1 MDGRWRSTGELPWRT
16 WAATRLECAPD
27 SGRAGNVTNVD
38 GLDGLD
44 MGPGRVSWI
53 LLDQELKRL
62 VFWCFFWMALGEEF
76 RFEFQRSM
84 PMRASKFECTY
95 SKFDRH
101 VLFLLASL
109 RRGDS
114 STTLSILQL
123 SSSYE
128 VAGPQDIPKP
138 WFIGKGTTS
147 WSWCFSSLDSAW
159 QAIVMDLPHKQASF
173 RVLSHHFQDS
183 RGFVCFQSR
192 KSRQFRNAICWRGDS
207 SML

>member
-1 MDGRWRSTGELPWRT
+1 
-16 WAATRLECAPD
+16 
-27 SGRAGNVTNVD
+27 
-38 GLDGLD
+38 
-44 MGPGRVSWI
+44 
-53 LLDQELKRL
+53 
-62 VFWCFFWMALGEEF
+62 MALGEEF

-109 RRGDS
+109 RRGES

-183 RGFVCFQSR
+183 RGLFAFNPANPGSLERNLLTWRQLNALAETPKSFEVYDCDR
-192 KSRQFRNAICWRGDS
+192 KRLVQKAVKCGASQLWELKVFFLVMMELLNYQRTRG
-207 SML
+207 